1 MLASSCSHAHFCIS
15 IFPPISIAE
24 TTSIFLDSDIGRKM
38 PYWVARYPMALDCP
52 HKDIH
57 RLYEI
62 DSEPPNTFD
71 RGIMYP
77 GAQITQS
84 TKQKKQPRPRRP
96 GPRGPAGRSRREAR
110 AGARG
115 APAAALLLL
124 SAAVGCCGSLRAVG
138 CGLWAVGCGL
148 WAVGCGLRAAG
159 CGLRAVGLG
168 LLGARSSELRAQAR
182 AWLAGWW
189 LARWQAGGWGGG
201 GFHGPP
207 VLETRTRRSS
217 PGSWVFGSSR
227 YPRA

>member
-1 MLASSCSHAHFCIS
+1 MRASSFSHAHICIA
-15 IFPPISIAE
+15 IFPPRSIAE

-159 CGLRAVGLG
+159 CGLWAWACWE
-168 LLGARSSELRAQAR
+168 LGAQSSELRHGPG
-182 AWLAGWW
+182 WLAGGW
-189 LARWQAGGWGGG
+189 LAGRQAGGVG